1 MVDYLFDPPTDVTTA
16 TDMISWINST
26 TSMWLFQG
34 IIGGVFIII
43 LVTMLKNQAN
53 TVSKSVA
60 ASSFIVMLLSVFART
75 IDLIPTYFMSLWI
88 ILTGISAIWMFVE
101 GVN

>member
-1 MVDYLFDPPTDVTTA
+1 MVDYLFDPPTDATTA

-43 LVTMLKNQAN
+43 LVTMLKNQSN

-60 ASSFIVMLLSVFART
+60 SSSFIVMLLSVFART

-88 ILTGISAIWMFVE
+88 ILTGVSAIWMFVE
-101 GVN
+101 GVK

>member
-101 GVN
+101 GVK